1 MATETD
7 SKVRVLI
14 DSDADIVTARQEARA
29 LAQKAG
35 FDGTDVAL
43 IAIATSEAAGNII
56 RNSKRGEIL
65 VSIVHQGE
73 TRGISIVARDGG
85 DAMEDQSAALEDD
98 YTNGNGISRGLR
110 RAIRRMDES
119 EVESV
124 LGSGTVVKM
133 KKWMFR

>member
-7 SKVRVLI
+7 STVRVLI

-43 IAIATSEAAGNII
+43 IAIATSEAAGNI
-56 RNSKRGEIL
+56 
-65 VSIVHQGE
+65 SIVHQGE